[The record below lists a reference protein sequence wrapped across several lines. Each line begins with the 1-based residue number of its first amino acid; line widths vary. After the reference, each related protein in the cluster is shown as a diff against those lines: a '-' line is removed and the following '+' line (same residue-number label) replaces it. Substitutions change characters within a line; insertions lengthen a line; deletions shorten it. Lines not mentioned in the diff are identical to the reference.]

1 MKMQRMRRW
10 GVIVLRIASTAGFIF
25 SAICTFLGAAPG
37 SVIQAVLGP
46 DIVRHLLHFRD
57 GVLNMTA
64 EQARWFLVIQGDF
77 LFGMSLFYF
86 FYLHFRKKISK
97 IEKTNEET
105 GRMVADIGTSVSTA
119 MADARRRLV
128 SAKKSERSAR
138 KLHDHAYKMLLK
150 IREAKTDKRNG

>member
-37 SVIQAVLGP
+37 SVIQAVVGP
-46 DIVRHLLHFRD
+46 DILRHLLYFRD

-64 EQARWFLVIQGDF
+64 EQARWFLVIQGDL
-77 LFGMSLFYF
+77 LFGVSLFYF
-86 FYLHFRKKISK
+86 FYLHFRKKISS

-105 GRMVADIGTSVSTA
+105 GRIIADIETSVSATV
-119 MADARRRLV
+119 ADARRRLV

-138 KLHDHAYKMLLK
+138 KLHDRAYKMLQK
-150 IREAKTDKRNG
+150 IREAKTDKA

>member
-1 MKMQRMRRW
+1 MRRKVRRW
-10 GVIVLRIASTAGFIF
+10 GAIVLRIASTAGFIF

-46 DIVRHLLHFRD
+46 DIVRHLLYFRD

-64 EQARWFLVIQGDF
+64 EQARWFLVIQGDL
-77 LFGMSLFYF
+77 LFGVSLFYF
-86 FYLHFRKKISK
+86 FYLHFRKKISR

-105 GRMVADIGTSVSTA
+105 GRIIADIETSVSATV
-119 MADARRRLV
+119 ADARRRLV

-138 KLHDHAYKMLLK
+138 KLHDRAYKMLQK
-150 IREAKTDKRNG
+150 IREAKTDKA